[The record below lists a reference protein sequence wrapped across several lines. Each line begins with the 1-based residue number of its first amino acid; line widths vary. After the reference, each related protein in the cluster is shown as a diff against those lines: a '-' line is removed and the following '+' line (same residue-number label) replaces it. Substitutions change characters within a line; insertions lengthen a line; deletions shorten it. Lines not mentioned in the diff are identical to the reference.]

1 MGQILAAVF
10 NVIGS
15 LIVAFIK
22 VVGKVLSFIWNGI
35 KSLFAIQQKRNVT
48 NSVQNILSTFNNAL
62 AKNQSIKNEA
72 LSIIPVLPDVP
83 EKQQVQNLLNYCNGV
98 ENNLQTYIDN
108 VNKDLSSGNQIDAAF
123 FKTKYQNALQFVSS
137 ISYTY
142 SEQDLQGL
150 ATKYSSSN
158 YFIDTLLGYSQ
169 VQNLNQRNGLWTYS
183 AHGISYKMRVNESDR
198 SVEIKAKKQRPIKFN
213 PNPRAPQVALASSSQ
228 PLSFDDSHELVFSL
242 KKSLDTIDH
251 YDVFEYFDHVSH
263 LLEKPEINPSA
274 GKQLLTYREAEEIED
289 SVVDNVKGLSK
300 IAPPPPD
307 YVPDSQKMHGGRMR
321 WANYFD
327 VEKSGMLAPKGFVLG
342 KMGYGSYLYT
352 GNYKGH
358 VLTIAATRTG
368 KGVGVVIPNLLI
380 HKGSAVILDPKGE
393 NFAVTANERVKL
405 GNKVFYYDPWEI
417 VPDLEKKKHGSISVN
432 AQKACI
438 NPLDIIGQNDRDML
452 DKALML
458 ASSLIVRASDK
469 DSFFYNEAETFLARL
484 IVFVC
489 AKYPKDNP
497 HRSLVEVRKLLNYDL
512 DRLRM
517 EVAADRK
524 ITMTKPAVDELV
536 RWIDRN
542 KAAKSKSTNNVIDMA
557 QQATTF
563 LSSHMVANSLKKS
576 NIDIM
581 RMKLD
586 PTSLYLILD
595 TNKILFNE
603 DVYKPLVRLIVTTC
617 FCAASIREQ
626 PREPMLFML
635 DEVAQ
640 LGTLQYLPKL
650 LAIYAGM
657 GVVVWTIWQSL
668 AQIKSLYDKDA
679 ETITGNCSIQQY
691 FGVNDTETAE
701 LICKMAGKTTIFE
714 ESYSKTDGTT
724 TSSSTTEGW
733 GNSYGHG
740 TSSSKGTSTGSSYQG
755 FNYTSSSGTNA
766 STGESESYNDS
777 YNYSRAISKGESHT
791 SGVTLAKKAA
801 DLITPAEVMQAK
813 SIGVQFLFYME
824 KCMYP
829 ILCGKIAYYE
839 DKEFMGLFD
848 ENYTRI

>member
-1 MGQILAAVF
+1 MGQIISVIF
-10 NVIGS
+10 DIIGS
-15 LIVAFIK
+15 IIVALFK
-22 VVGKVLSFIWNGI
+22 AVGKILSLLFNGV
-35 KSLFAIQQKRNVT
+35 KRLFRIQQKRSANH
-48 NSVQNILSTFNNAL
+48 SVQSIFDTFNRAMST
-62 AKNQSIKNEA
+62 NQNIRKEAADA
-72 LSIIPVLPDVP
+72 LSRLPDVP
-83 EKQQVQNLLNYCNGV
+83 ERRKVQDLITYCDSTAGT
-98 ENNLQTYIDN
+98 LQTYIDN
-108 VNKDLSSGNQIDAAF
+108 VNKDLSSGNTIDASF
-123 FKTKYQNALQFVSS
+123 IKTKYQNALRYVSS
-137 ISYTY
+137 INYTY
-142 SEQDLQGL
+142 TVQDLHDL
-150 ATKYSSSN
+150 SAKYSSDN
-158 YFIDTLLGYSQ
+158 FFVDTLLSYCH
-169 VQNLNQRNGLWTYS
+169 VQNLRRNNGNWTYKL
-183 AHGISYKMRVNESDR
+183 HGISYQMKVNEADKT
-198 SVEIKAKKQRPIKFN
+198 VEIKAKQQSPIRFT
-213 PNPRAPQVALASSSQ
+213 PNPRASYPAVTAHSD
-228 PLSFDDSHELVFSL
+228 PLTFDSNHELVFSL
-242 KKSLDTIDH
+242 KKSLDRVDH

-274 GKQLLTYREAEEIED
+274 GKQILTCREAEEIED
-289 SVVDNVKGLSK
+289 SVVDNVKGLRK

-327 VEKSGMLAPKGFVLG
+327 VEKCGMLEQKGFVLG
-342 KMGYGSYLYT
+342 KMGYGSYLHT

-380 HKGSAVILDPKGE
+380 HPGSAVILDPKGE
-393 NFAVTANERVKL
+393 NFAVTANKRVKL
-405 GNKVFYYDPWEI
+405 GNQVFYYDPWEI
-417 VPDLEKKKHGSISVN
+417 VPDLEKRKHGSISVN
-432 AQKACI
+432 AKRACI
-438 NPLDIIGQNDRDML
+438 NPLDIIGQRDRDML

-458 ASSLIVRASDK
+458 ASSLIVRTSDK

-489 AKYPKDNP
+489 AKYPKGNP
-497 HRSLVEVRKLLNYDL
+497 HRSLVEVRKLLNYNLISLQATISSDSVVL
-512 DRLRM
+512 TCPPV
-517 EVAADRK
+517 E
-524 ITMTKPAVDELV
+524 ELIK
-536 RWIDRN
+536 WIERN
-542 KAAKSKSTNNVIDMA
+542 IKAKSKSTNNVIDMA

-563 LSSHMVANSLKKS
+563 LSSHMVANSLKES

-626 PREPMLFML
+626 PVHPMLFML

-714 ESYSKTDGTT
+714 ESYSKSEGTT
-724 TSSSTTEGW
+724 YGESTTESW

-740 TSSSKGTSTGSSYQG
+740 TSSSKGTNTGSSYQG
-755 FNYTSSSGTNA
+755 FNYTSSSGENS

-791 SGVTLAKKAA
+791 SGVTLAKKTA
-801 DLITPAEVMQAK
+801 DLISPAEVMQAK
-813 SIGVQFLFYME
+813 SVGVQFLFYME

-839 DKEFMGLFD
+839 DKEFLGTFD
-848 ENYTRI
+848 ENYTRT

>member
-1 MGQILAAVF
+1 MEQFFAVVFNVMGSLIAAFFKVVGSIFTAVF
-10 NVIGS
+10 NGV
-15 LIVAFIK
+15 K
-22 VVGKVLSFIWNGI
+22 Q
-35 KSLFAIQQKRNVT
+35 LFAFHQKKSAT
-48 NSVQNILSTFNNAL
+48 HSVQHMLASFNAAMAENERR
-62 AKNQSIKNEA
+62 KNEA
-72 LSIIPVLPDVP
+72 LALLPVLPDVP
-83 EKQQVQNLLNYCNGV
+83 EKQQVQSLIGYCNTVG
-98 ENNLQTYIDN
+98 NNLRTYIDSIN
-108 VNKDLSSGNQIDAAF
+108 NDLSAGNGIDASF
-123 FKTKYQNALQFVSS
+123 FKTKYQNAVRFVSS
-137 ISYTY
+137 INYPL
-142 SEQDLQGL
+142 SEQDLQDLVAKFTG
-150 ATKYSSSN
+150 SN
-158 YFIDTLLGYSQ
+158 FFIDTLLRYSQ
-169 VQNLNQRNGLWTYS
+169 VQNPRHQNGSWTYS
-183 AHGISYKMRVNESDR
+183 AHGISYRMQLDKADN
-198 SVEIKAKKQRPIKFN
+198 SVEIKAKRQSPIRFT
-213 PNPRAPQVALASSSQ
+213 PNPRSPQVASAVSSQ
-228 PLSFDDSHELVFSL
+228 PLSFDDNHELVFSL

-251 YDVFEYFDHVSH
+251 YDVFEYFDHVYH
-263 LLEKPEINPSA
+263 LLEKPQINPSA
-274 GKQLLTYREAEEIED
+274 GKPVLSYLEAEELED
-289 SVVDNVKGLSK
+289 YVVDNVKGLRK

-307 YVPDSQKMHGGRMR
+307 YVPDAQKMHGGRMR

-327 VEKSGMLAPKGFVLG
+327 VERGGMLTPKGFVLG

-352 GNYKGH
+352 GDYKGH
-358 VLTIAATRTG
+358 ILTIASTQTG

-393 NFAVTANERVKL
+393 NFSVTANERVKL
-405 GNKVFYYDPWEI
+405 GNKVYYYDPWEI
-417 VPDLEKKKHGSISVN
+417 VPDLEQKKHGSISVN
-432 AQKACI
+432 AQRACI
-438 NPLDIIGQNDRDML
+438 NPLDLIGQYDRDML

-458 ASSLIVRASDK
+458 ASSMIVRTSDK

-497 HRSLVEVRKLLNYDL
+497 HRNLVEVRKLLNYDF

-517 EVAADRK
+517 EVAADLN
-524 ITMTKPAVDELV
+524 IAMTNQAVDELV
-536 RWIDRN
+536 KWIDRN
-542 KAAKSKSTNNVIDMA
+542 KAANSRSTNNVIDTA

-563 LSSHMVANSLKKS
+563 LSTSMVANSLKKS
-576 NIDIM
+576 NIDLL

-586 PTSLYLILD
+586 PTSLYLILE

-603 DVYKPLVRLIVTTC
+603 EVYKPLVRLIVTTC

-657 GVVVWTIWQSL
+657 GVVVWTIWQSFS
-668 AQIKSLYDKDA
+668 QIKSLYDKDA

-714 ESYSKTDGTT
+714 ESYSRTDGTS
-724 TSSSTTEGW
+724 TSSTSTEGW

-740 TSSSKGTSTGSSYQG
+740 TSSSKGTSSGNSYQG
-755 FNYTSSSGTNA
+755 FNFTTSSGTNA
-766 STGESESYNDS
+766 STGESKSYNDI

-791 SGVTLAKKAA
+791 TGVTLAKKAA

-813 SIGVQFLFYME
+813 NIGVQFLFYTGR
-824 KCMYP
+824 CMYP

>member
-1 MGQILAAVF
+1 MAAIF
-10 NVIGS
+10 NVI
-15 LIVAFIK
+15 L
-22 VVGKVLSFIWNGI
+22 
-35 KSLFAIQQKRNVT
+35 SLFAALFKIVAKILSAIVEGVKSLLGMRKKRNAT
-48 NSVQNILSTFNNAL
+48 NSVKNVLGTLNNAM
-62 AKNQSIKNEA
+62 AVNQDMRNEA
-72 LSIIPVLPDVP
+72 MGIFPGLPDVS
-83 EKQQVQNLLNYCNGV
+83 EKQKVQELIKYCDSVSG
-98 ENNLQTYIDN
+98 NLQTYIDN
-108 VNKDLSSGNQIDAAF
+108 VNRDLSGGGMIDASF
-123 FKTKYQNALQFVSS
+123 IKTKYQNTLQYVSS
-137 ISYTY
+137 LNYPYTLQ
-142 SEQDLQGL
+142 ELRDLS
-150 ATKYSSSN
+150 TKYCSDN
-158 YFIDTLLGYSQ
+158 YFIDTLLGYSH
-169 VQNLNQRNGLWTYS
+169 VQNLNRNNGSWTYQL
-183 AHGISYKMRVNESDR
+183 HGISYQMSVNEADK
-198 SVEIKAKKQRPIKFN
+198 SVEIKAKKQNPIRFT
-213 PNPRAPQVALASSSQ
+213 PNPRAPQAVPAAALP
-228 PLSFDDSHELVFSL
+228 PLAFDSSHELVFSL
-242 KKSLDTIDH
+242 KKSLDRVDH
-251 YDVFEYFDHVSH
+251 YDVFEYFDYVSH

-274 GKQLLTYREAEEIED
+274 GKRQLTYREAEEIED
-289 SVVDNVKGLSK
+289 SVVDNFRGLGK

-307 YVPDSQKMHGGRMR
+307 YVPDAQKMHGGRMR

-327 VEKSGMLAPKGFVLG
+327 VERCGMLERKGFVLG
-342 KMGYGSYLYT
+342 KMGYGSYLHT

-358 VLTIAATRTG
+358 ILTIAATRTG
-368 KGVGVVIPNLLI
+368 KGVGVVIPNLLL
-380 HKGSAVILDPKGE
+380 HPGSAVVLDPKGE
-393 NFAVTANERVKL
+393 NFAVTANKRVKL
-405 GNKVFYYDPWEI
+405 GNQVFYYDPWEI
-417 VPDLEKKKHGSISVN
+417 IPDMEKKKHGSISVN
-432 AQKACI
+432 AKKACI
-438 NPLDIIGQNDRDML
+438 NPLDIIGQRDRDML

-458 ASSLIVRASDK
+458 ASSLIVRTSDK

-512 DRLRM
+512 TRLKT
-517 EVAADRK
+517 EISDPSVL
-524 ITMTKPAVDELV
+524 ICTPPVEELV
-536 RWIDRN
+536 KWIDRN
-542 KAAKSKSTNNVIDMA
+542 LNAKSKSTNNVIDMA

-563 LSSHMVANSLKKS
+563 LSSHMVANSLKTS

-617 FCAASIREQ
+617 FCAASVREQ
-626 PREPMLFML
+626 PTHPMLFML
-635 DEVAQ
+635 DEIAQ

-668 AQIKSLYDKDA
+668 AQIKSLYDKEA

-714 ESYSKTDGTT
+714 ESYSRTDGTT
-724 TSSSTTEGW
+724 YGESSTESW
-733 GNSYGHG
+733 GNSYGYG
-740 TSSSKGTSTGSSYQG
+740 KSSSKGTNTGSSYQG
-755 FNYTSSSGTNA
+755 FNYTASFGENT

-777 YNYSRAISKGESHT
+777 YNFSKAISKGESHST
-791 SGVTLAKKAA
+791 GVTLAKKTA
-801 DLITPAEVMQAK
+801 DLISPSEVMQAK

-839 DKEFMGLFD
+839 DKEFYGLFD

>member
-1 MGQILAAVF
+1 
-10 NVIGS
+10 
-15 LIVAFIK
+15 
-22 VVGKVLSFIWNGI
+22 
-35 KSLFAIQQKRNVT
+35 
-48 NSVQNILSTFNNAL
+48 
-62 AKNQSIKNEA
+62 
-72 LSIIPVLPDVP
+72 
-83 EKQQVQNLLNYCNGV
+83 
-98 ENNLQTYIDN
+98 
-108 VNKDLSSGNQIDAAF
+108 
-123 FKTKYQNALQFVSS
+123 
-137 ISYTY
+137 
-142 SEQDLQGL
+142 
-150 ATKYSSSN
+150 
-158 YFIDTLLGYSQ
+158 
-169 VQNLNQRNGLWTYS
+169 
-183 AHGISYKMRVNESDR
+183 
-198 SVEIKAKKQRPIKFN
+198 
-213 PNPRAPQVALASSSQ
+213 
-228 PLSFDDSHELVFSL
+228 
-242 KKSLDTIDH
+242 
-251 YDVFEYFDHVSH
+251 
-263 LLEKPEINPSA
+263 
-274 GKQLLTYREAEEIED
+274 
-289 SVVDNVKGLSK
+289 
-300 IAPPPPD
+300 
-307 YVPDSQKMHGGRMR
+307 
-321 WANYFD
+321 
-327 VEKSGMLAPKGFVLG
+327 
-342 KMGYGSYLYT
+342 
-352 GNYKGH
+352 
-358 VLTIAATRTG
+358 
-368 KGVGVVIPNLLI
+368 
-380 HKGSAVILDPKGE
+380 
-393 NFAVTANERVKL
+393 
-405 GNKVFYYDPWEI
+405 
-417 VPDLEKKKHGSISVN
+417 
-432 AQKACI
+432 
-438 NPLDIIGQNDRDML
+438 
-452 DKALML
+452 
-458 ASSLIVRASDK
+458 
-469 DSFFYNEAETFLARL
+469 
-484 IVFVC
+484 
-489 AKYPKDNP
+489 
-497 HRSLVEVRKLLNYDL
+497 
-512 DRLRM
+512 
-517 EVAADRK
+517 
-524 ITMTKPAVDELV
+524 
-536 RWIDRN
+536 
-542 KAAKSKSTNNVIDMA
+542 MA

-714 ESYSKTDGTT
+714 ESYSKTDGT
-724 TSSSTTEGW
+724 SSSTSTTEGW

-740 TSSSKGTSTGSSYQG
+740 TSSSKGTNTGNSYQG
-755 FNYTSSSGTNA
+755 FNYTSSSGTST

>member
-1 MGQILAAVF
+1 MGQILSWVVNTLSWVVNA
-10 NVIGS
+10 
-15 LIVAFIK
+15 IVSALVSI
-22 VVGKVLSFIWNGI
+22 LSFICKMI
-35 KSLFAIQQKRNVT
+35 KGLFTYSKKRSANKTIQNL
-48 NSVQNILSTFNNAL
+48 LSTFTNAM
-62 AKNQSIKNEA
+62 ATNQSIKNQA
-72 LSIIPVLPDVP
+72 LSTLPALPDVP
-83 EKQQVQNLLNYCNGV
+83 EKKQVQQEINYCNSV
-98 ENNLQTYIDN
+98 ESNLQTYIDN
-108 VNKDLSSGNQIDAAF
+108 INKDLSGENTIDVSF
-123 FKTKYQNALQFVSS
+123 IKTKYQNAIRFVSS
-137 ISYTY
+137 ISYPLT
-142 SEQDLQGL
+142 EQNLKELSVRFSG
-150 ATKYSSSN
+150 YN
-158 YFIDTLLGYSQ
+158 FFIDTLLGYSQ
-169 VQNLNQRNGLWTYS
+169 VQNLKKNNGLWTYS
-183 AHGISYKMRVNESDR
+183 KHDITYQMKVNERDNV
-198 SVEIKAKKQRPIKFN
+198 VEIMAKKQNPIRFN
-213 PNPRAPQVALASSSQ
+213 PNPRDLQVANVNTQQTLA
-228 PLSFDDSHELVFSL
+228 FDNNHELVISL
-242 KKSLDTIDH
+242 KRSLDKIDH

-263 LLEKPEINPSA
+263 LLEKQEINPSA
-274 GKQLLTYREAEEIED
+274 GKQILTYREAEEIED
-289 SVVDNVKGLSK
+289 SVVDNVKGLGK

-307 YVPDSQKMHGGRMR
+307 YVPDAQKMHGGRMR

-327 VEKSGMLAPKGFVLG
+327 VERSGMLTPKGFVLG

-352 GNYKGH
+352 GSYKGH

-393 NFAVTANERVKL
+393 NFSVTANERVKL
-405 GNKVFYYDPWEI
+405 GNKVFYYDPWEV
-417 VPDLEKKKHGSISVN
+417 VPVLEKKKHGSISVN

-517 EVAADRK
+517 EVAADP
-524 ITMTKPAVDELV
+524 ILTLTKPAVDELV

-595 TNKILFNE
+595 TEKNVFNE

-617 FCAASIREQ
+617 FSAASIREQ
-626 PREPMLFML
+626 PSEPMLFML

-657 GVVVWTIWQSL
+657 NVVVWTIWQSL

-714 ESYSKTDGTT
+714 ETITNTESENENITT
-724 TSSSTTEGW
+724 TESW
-733 GNSYGHG
+733 GSSYGQG
-740 TSSSKGTSTGSSYQG
+740 TSSSKGTTTGKSYQG
-755 FNYTSSSGTNA
+755 FNSTLSSGD
-766 STGESESYNDS
+766 STTFGESQSYNDS
-777 YNYSRAISKGESHT
+777 FNYSKAISKGQTHT
-791 SGVTLAKKAA
+791 RGVNLAKKTA
-801 DLITPAEVMQAK
+801 DLINPAEVLQAK
-813 SIGVQFLFYME
+813 SISVQFLFYME

>member
-1 MGQILAAVF
+1 MGQILSWVVNA
-10 NVIGS
+10 
-15 LIVAFIK
+15 IVSALVSI
-22 VVGKVLSFIWNGI
+22 LSFICKMI
-35 KSLFAIQQKRNVT
+35 KGLFTYSKKRSANKTIQNL
-48 NSVQNILSTFNNAL
+48 LSTFTNAM
-62 AKNQSIKNEA
+62 ATNQSIKNQA
-72 LSIIPVLPDVP
+72 LSTLPALPDVP
-83 EKQQVQNLLNYCNGV
+83 EKKQVQQEINYCNSV
-98 ENNLQTYIDN
+98 ESNLQTYIDN
-108 VNKDLSSGNQIDAAF
+108 INKDLSGENTIDVSF
-123 FKTKYQNALQFVSS
+123 IKTKYQNAIRFVSS
-137 ISYTY
+137 ISYPLT
-142 SEQDLQGL
+142 EQNLKELSVRFSG
-150 ATKYSSSN
+150 YN
-158 YFIDTLLGYSQ
+158 FFIDTLLGYSQ
-169 VQNLNQRNGLWTYS
+169 VQNLKKNNGLWTYS
-183 AHGISYKMRVNESDR
+183 KHDITYQMKVNERDNV
-198 SVEIKAKKQRPIKFN
+198 VEIMAKKQNPIRFN
-213 PNPRAPQVALASSSQ
+213 PNPRDLQVANVNTQQTLA
-228 PLSFDDSHELVFSL
+228 FDNNHELVISL
-242 KKSLDTIDH
+242 KRSLDKIDH

-263 LLEKPEINPSA
+263 LLEKQEINPSA
-274 GKQLLTYREAEEIED
+274 GKQILTYREAEEIED
-289 SVVDNVKGLSK
+289 SVVDNVKGLGK

-307 YVPDSQKMHGGRMR
+307 YVPDAQKMHGGRMR

-327 VEKSGMLAPKGFVLG
+327 VERSGMLTPKGFVLG

-352 GNYKGH
+352 GSYKGH

-393 NFAVTANERVKL
+393 NFSVTANERVKL
-405 GNKVFYYDPWEI
+405 GNKVFYYDPWEV
-417 VPDLEKKKHGSISVN
+417 VPVLEKKKHGSISVN

-517 EVAADRK
+517 EVAADP
-524 ITMTKPAVDELV
+524 ILTLTKPAVDELV

-595 TNKILFNE
+595 TEKNVFNE

-617 FCAASIREQ
+617 FSAASIREQ
-626 PREPMLFML
+626 PSEPMLFML

-657 GVVVWTIWQSL
+657 NVVVWTIWQSL

-714 ESYSKTDGTT
+714 ETITNTESENENITT
-724 TSSSTTEGW
+724 TESW
-733 GNSYGHG
+733 GSSYGQG
-740 TSSSKGTSTGSSYQG
+740 TSSSKGTTTGKSYQG
-755 FNYTSSSGTNA
+755 FNSTLSSGD
-766 STGESESYNDS
+766 STTFGESQSYNDS
-777 YNYSRAISKGESHT
+777 FNYSKAISKGQTHT
-791 SGVTLAKKAA
+791 RGVNLAKKTA
-801 DLITPAEVMQAK
+801 DLINPAEVLQAK
-813 SIGVQFLFYME
+813 SISVQFLFYME

>member
-1 MGQILAAVF
+1 MGQIFAAVF
-10 NVIGS
+10 NVIGL
-15 LIVAFIK
+15 LIATFIK
-22 VVGKVLSFIWNGI
+22 VVGKVFSFLCDGI
-35 KSLFAIQQKRNVT
+35 KSLFATQKKRSAI
-48 NSVQNILSTFNNAL
+48 NSVQSILATFNNAMS
-62 AKNQSIKNEA
+62 KNQSVRNEA
-72 LSIIPVLPDVP
+72 TSVLSALPDIP
-83 EKQQVQNLLNYCNGV
+83 EKQSVQNLINYCNGV

-108 VNKDLSSGNQIDAAF
+108 INKDLSGSNLIDASF

-137 ISYTY
+137 INYVY
-142 SEQDLQGL
+142 SEQDLQSL
-150 ATKYSSSN
+150 SAKYSSSN
-158 YFIDTLLGYSQ
+158 YFIETLLGYSQ
-169 VQNLNQRNGLWTYS
+169 VKNVNHQNDQWTYS
-183 AHGISYKMRVNESDR
+183 AHGISYKMYVNKADNA
-198 SVEIKAKKQRPIKFN
+198 VEIQGKPQSPIRFT
-213 PNPRAPQVALASSSQ
+213 PNSRTSQITLTTTFQ
-228 PLSFDDSHELVFSL
+228 PLSFDARHELVLSL

-251 YDVFEYFDHVSH
+251 YDVFEYFDYVSH

-274 GKQLLTYREAEEIED
+274 GKPILTCREAEEIED
-289 SVVDNVKGLSK
+289 SVVDNVRGLTK

-327 VEKSGMLAPKGFVLG
+327 VERSSMLSPTGFVLG

-352 GNYKGH
+352 GSYKGH
-358 VLTIAATRTG
+358 ILTIAATRTG

-393 NFAVTANERVKL
+393 NFAVTANKRVKL
-405 GNKVFYYDPWEI
+405 GNQVLYYDPWDI
-417 VPDLEKKKHGSISVN
+417 VPELEKKKHGSISIN
-432 AQKACI
+432 AHKACI

-458 ASSLIVRASDK
+458 ASSLIVRTSDK

-489 AKYPKDNP
+489 AKYPKGNP

-517 EVAADRK
+517 EVASDPK

-536 RWIDRN
+536 KWIDRN

-603 DVYKPLVRLIVTTC
+603 DVYKPLIRLIVTTC

-635 DEVAQ
+635 DEIAQ

-714 ESYSKTDGTT
+714 ESYSKTDGTN
-724 TSSSTTEGW
+724 SSTSTTESW

-740 TSSSKGTSTGSSYQG
+740 TSSNKGKNTSSSYQG
-755 FNYTSSSGTNA
+755 FNYTSSSGTSI

-791 SGVTLAKKAA
+791 SGVTLAKKTA

-839 DKEFMGLFD
+839 DREFIGLFD

>member
-1 MGQILAAVF
+1 MGEILSVVF
-10 NVIGS
+10 QVIGS
-15 LIVAFIK
+15 LFVALFK
-22 VVGKVLSFIWNGI
+22 AVGSLISLIGNGM
-35 KSLFAIQQKRNVT
+35 KSLFSAQRKISAT
-48 NSVQNILSTFNNAL
+48 NSVQRLLASFNSAMATNR
-62 AKNQSIKNEA
+62 SIKNEA
-72 LSIIPVLPDVP
+72 LSVLPVLPDVP
-83 EKQQVQNLLNYCNGV
+83 EKQEVQNLIGYCNNV
-98 ENNLQTYIDN
+98 ESNLQTYIDN
-108 VNKDLSSGNQIDAAF
+108 VNKDLSNANSIDASF
-123 FKTKYQNALQFVSS
+123 FKTKYQNAIQFVSA
-137 ISYTY
+137 IRY
-142 SEQDLQGL
+142 SLTEQQLQDL
-150 ATKYSSSN
+150 ASRFSSSN

-183 AHGISYKMRVNESDR
+183 AHGISYQMRVNEGDR
-198 SVEIKAKKQRPIKFN
+198 SVEIKAKKQTPIRFN
-213 PNPRAPQVALASSSQ
+213 PNPRAPQTTTVNAHQ
-228 PLSFDDSHELVFSL
+228 PLAFDENHELVFSL
-242 KKSLDTIDH
+242 RKSLDTIDH

-263 LLEKPEINPSA
+263 LLEKPEINPNA
-274 GKQLLTYREAEEIED
+274 GKQVLTYREAEEIED
-289 SVVDNVKGLSK
+289 SVVDNVKGLGK

-307 YVPDSQKMHGGRMR
+307 YVPDAQKMHGGRMR

-327 VEKSGMLAPKGFVLG
+327 VERSGMLAPKGFVLG

-352 GNYKGH
+352 GSYKGH

-380 HKGSAVILDPKGE
+380 HRGSAVILDPKGE

-417 VPDLEKKKHGSISVN
+417 VPELERKKHGSISVN

-438 NPLDIIGQNDRDML
+438 NPLDIIGQRDRDML

-458 ASSLIVRASDK
+458 ASSLIVRTSDK

-497 HRSLVEVRKLLNYDL
+497 HRSLVQVRKLLNFDL

-517 EVAADRK
+517 EVAGDPTIAVVQ
-524 ITMTKPAVDELV
+524 PAVDELV
-536 RWIDRN
+536 KWIDRN

-603 DVYKPLVRLIVTTC
+603 DVYKPLIRLIVTTC
-617 FCAASIREQ
+617 FCAAAIREQ

-650 LAIYAGM
+650 LSIYAGM

-714 ESYSKTDGTT
+714 ESYSKTDGT
-724 TSSSTTEGW
+724 SSSTSTTEGW

-740 TSSSKGTSTGSSYQG
+740 TSSSKGTNSGSSYQG
-755 FNYTSSSGTNA
+755 FNYTSSSGTNT
-766 STGESESYNDS
+766 SKGESESYNDS

>member
-1 MGQILAAVF
+1 MGQIFAAILNIIGTVLVALF
-10 NVIGS
+10 KAIGS
-15 LIVAFIK
+15 II
-22 VVGKVLSFIWNGI
+22 SFLWNGI
-35 KSLFAIQQKRNVT
+35 KKLFVVQQKRNAN
-48 NSVQNILSTFNNAL
+48 NSIQNILNTFNKALTTNNA
-62 AKNQSIKNEA
+62 IKNEA
-72 LSIIPVLPDVP
+72 LTVLTGLPDVP
-83 EKQQVQNLLNYCNGV
+83 EKQNVNHLINYCNTV
-98 ENNLQTYIDN
+98 ENNLQTYIGN
-108 VNKDLSSGNQIDAAF
+108 INKDISNSNSIDASF
-123 FKTKYQNALQFVSS
+123 IKTKYQNAIQYVKS
-137 ISYTY
+137 ISYEFTVQ
-142 SEQDLQGL
+142 ELQSIS
-150 ATKYSSSN
+150 TKYSSDN
-158 YFIDTLLGYSQ
+158 YFIDTLLDYSH
-169 VQNLNQRNGLWTYS
+169 VQNPNYRNGIWTYQL
-183 AHGISYKMRVNESDR
+183 HGISYQMRLDETNKSII
-198 SVEIKAKKQRPIKFN
+198 EIKAKKQSPIRFT
-213 PNPRAPQVALASSSQ
+213 PNPRIPQTAQTLYSEPLA
-228 PLSFDDSHELVFSL
+228 FDSNHELVFSL
-242 KKSLDTIDH
+242 KKERDTIDH

-263 LLEKPEINPSA
+263 LLDKPEINPCA

-289 SVVDNVKGLSK
+289 SVVDNIKGLSK

-327 VEKSGMLAPKGFVLG
+327 VEKSGMLSTKGFVLG

-352 GNYKGH
+352 GSYKGH
-358 VLTIAATRTG
+358 ILTIAATRTG

-380 HKGSAVILDPKGE
+380 HKGSSVILDPKGE
-393 NFAVTANERVKL
+393 NFAVTANERIKL

-417 VPDLEKKKHGSISVN
+417 IPELEKKKHGSISVN

-438 NPLDIIGQNDRDML
+438 NPLDIIGQRDRDML

-458 ASSLIVRASDK
+458 ASSLIVRTSDK
-469 DSFFYNEAETFLARL
+469 DNFFYNEAETFLARL

-497 HRSLVEVRKLLNYDL
+497 HRNLVEVRKLLNLDLLSLKAEVSDPIVNVTTPPVEELVKWL
-512 DRLRM
+512 DRN
-517 EVAADRK
+517 
-524 ITMTKPAVDELV
+524 IS
-536 RWIDRN
+536 
-542 KAAKSKSTNNVIDMA
+542 AKSKSTNNVIDMA

-581 RMKLD
+581 RMKLN

-714 ESYSKTDGTT
+714 ESYSKTDGT
-724 TSSSTTEGW
+724 SSSTSTTEGW

-740 TSSSKGTSTGSSYQG
+740 TSSSKGTNSGNSYQG
-755 FNYTSSSGTNA
+755 FNYTSSNGTNT
-766 STGESESYNDS
+766 STSESESYSDS
-777 YNYSRAISKGESHT
+777 YNFSKAISKGESHT
-791 SGVTLAKKAA
+791 SGVTMAKKTA

-813 SIGVQFLFYME
+813 SIGVQFLFFME

-839 DKEFMGLFD
+839 DKEFSGLFD
-848 ENYTRI
+848 ENYTRL

>member
-1 MGQILAAVF
+1 MGQIIVAVF
-10 NVIGS
+10 NILWS
-15 LIVAFIK
+15 LIVALFK
-22 VVGKVLSFIWNGI
+22 LFGNVLSFLWKCILG
-35 KSLFAIQQKRNVT
+35 LFAIQQKRSNN
-48 NSVQNILSTFNNAL
+48 NSVKSILESFNRAMVT
-62 AKNQSIKNEA
+62 NQSIKSEA
-72 LSIIPVLPDVP
+72 ISIFPTLPDVP
-83 EKQQVQNLLNYCNGV
+83 EKQQVQKLIDHCNSV
-98 ENNLQTYIDN
+98 ENSIQTYIDN
-108 VNKDLSSGNQIDAAF
+108 INKDLSGGNTIDASF
-123 FKTKYQNALQFVSS
+123 FKTKYQNAIQFISS
-137 ISYTY
+137 IKY
-142 SEQDLQGL
+142 SFTEKELQEL
-150 ATKYSSSN
+150 ATQYNSSN
-158 YFIDTLLGYSQ
+158 YFIDTLLEYSH
-169 VQNLNQRNGLWTYS
+169 VHNLNNKNGLWTYS
-183 AHGISYKMRVNESDR
+183 THGISYQLRIDEKDN
-198 SVEIKAKKQRPIKFN
+198 SVEIKAKKQQPIRYKPGLRDSHIIDESDFK
-213 PNPRAPQVALASSSQ
+213 
-228 PLSFDDSHELVFSL
+228 PLYFDDNHELVFSL
-242 KKSLDTIDH
+242 KKSLNTIDH
-251 YDVFEYFDHVSH
+251 YDVFEYFDHISH
-263 LLEKPEINPSA
+263 LLDKKEINPSA
-274 GKQLLTYREAEEIED
+274 GKNEIKLMDAEVIED
-289 SVVDNVKGLSK
+289 SVVDNIKNLGK

-307 YVPDSQKMHGGRMR
+307 YVPDVQKMHGGRMR

-327 VEKSGMLAPKGFVLG
+327 VERCNMLTPKGFVLG

-352 GNYKGH
+352 GSYKGH

-393 NFAVTANERVKL
+393 NFAVTANERIKL
-405 GNKVFYYDPWEI
+405 GNQVFYYDPWRVIPE
-417 VPDLEKKKHGSISVN
+417 LEEKKHGSISIN
-432 AQKACI
+432 AKNACI

-458 ASSLIVRASDK
+458 ASSLVVRTSDK

-517 EVAADRK
+517 EVAADIK
-524 ITMTKPAVDELV
+524 LMMTKPAVDELV
-536 RWIDRN
+536 KWIDRN
-542 KAAKSKSTNNVIDMA
+542 KSAKSKATNNVIDMA

-714 ESYSKTDGTT
+714 ETYSKTDGTT
-724 TSSSTTEGW
+724 TGTSTTEGW

-740 TSSSKGTSTGSSYQG
+740 TTSSKGTNSGSSYQG
-755 FNYTSSSGTNA
+755 FNYTSSKGTNT
-766 STGESESYNDS
+766 STGESESFNDS
-777 YNYSRAISKGESHT
+777 YNFSRAISKGESHT
-791 SGVTLAKKAA
+791 SGVTMAKKTAE
-801 DLITPAEVMQAK
+801 LITPAEVMQAK

-839 DKEFMGLFD
+839 DKEFTGLFD
-848 ENYTRI
+848 ENYTRF